1 MRKRSVHNTAAGGK
15 RIEHKKGLKNKNKQK
30 QADGAGFALK
40 RGTELLPKK
49 SEVSNELVN
58 GYCQAENKEDD
69 PEGNFRR
76 FVGQMS
82 GMRANAVFKG
92 IETVDVCLHQM
103 RTPSAAL
110 CRQTFETAV

>member
-1 MRKRSVHNTAAGGK
+1 MAHNTAAGGK

-30 QADGAGFALK
+30 QADGARFALK

-58 GYCQAENKEDD
+58 VYCQAENKEDD

-103 RTPSAAL
+103 RTPFAAL